1 MAFYNQND
9 IALDNKLE
17 EIKDSMREALEL
29 VKACENDPDS
39 EISTYGIE
47 KGINRFLEDF

>member
-1 MAFYNQND
+1 MEVTKMAFYNNND

-29 VKACENDPDS
+29 IKECDNDLNS
-39 EISTYGIE
+39 EYNT
-47 KGINRFLEDF
+47 